1 MNLSFSPEETAA
13 DAVGHQVYPFS
24 PPEEPPFASM
34 TVQVRQVYQDGSTVS
49 LARGGKSF
57 HSTVCIL
64 GVYLDEDGTVSI
76 QSPLNIFICE
86 DEAGV
91 HAENEEL
98 SIFACGQNI
107 NEAID
112 DFLEVLFSTWQGLKD
127 VPESELTADAVE
139 LRRHLMTYI
148 KVA

>member
-1 MNLSFSPEETAA
+1 MNLSFSPPRAA
-13 DAVGHQVYPFS
+13 SDGVTGQVYPFS
-24 PPEEPPFASM
+24 PEEPVSGVM
-34 TVQVRQVYQDGSTVS
+34 TVQVYQDRSIIS
-49 LARGGKSF
+49 LEIGAKAPQTAWLSG
-57 HSTVCIL
+57 IN
-64 GVYLDEDGTVSI
+64 LDNEGTFI
-76 QSPLNIFICE
+76 QNPLKVFIIE

-112 DFLEVLFSTWQGLKD
+112 DFIAVLFSTWQGLKD
-127 VPESELTADAVE
+127 VPESDLTADALD
-139 LRRHLMTYI
+139 LRKLLMTYI